1 MTLDP
6 CLLTAITIV
15 PGSVE
20 NFIAFAGYSVMS
32 LVKYTYDDTQS
43 FARTINSDSVD
54 FCGEKLLSFTVN
66 TTATEYFNATNKDF
80 IYFSPLATTTS
91 FGVGQA

>member
-1 MTLDP
+1 
-6 CLLTAITIV
+6 V

-20 NFIAFAGYSVMS
+20 NFVAFAGYNTTS
-32 LVKYTYDDTQS
+32 LVKYTYNDTQS
-43 FARTINSDSVD
+43 FALTINTDSTD

-66 TTATEYFNATNKDF
+66 TTATSFFDATNKDF
-80 IYFSPLATTTS
+80 IYFSPPANTTS